1 MFREI
6 QGKLRWKYFRVEKH
20 EFSRYRFF
28 FDYWKVPRVRGGLQ
42 CKNGLGASRC
52 EMQLSLKRKT
62 CWLID
67 VQITEFYPVLS
78 ETITLQLLVVGF
90 HILVWICYIGSA
102 RKGAQWQSSGNAWD
116 TGGTERCRLLRH
128 ASRYT
133 TWAAQLKSNG
143 CWFRGHERVTPS
155 RKLTWQWKIT
165 IFNRRYIFKWLV
177 FYGHV
182 SFRVVYFIG
191 WSALPNR

>member
-1 MFREI
+1 MLCHDGLAAWVWLTTIAAQNGPQVGESVFMFREI

-90 HILVWICYIGSA
+90 HILV
-102 RKGAQWQSSGNAWD
+102 
-116 TGGTERCRLLRH
+116 
-128 ASRYT
+128 
-133 TWAAQLKSNG
+133 
-143 CWFRGHERVTPS
+143 
-155 RKLTWQWKIT
+155 
-165 IFNRRYIFKWLV
+165 
-177 FYGHV
+177 
-182 SFRVVYFIG
+182 
-191 WSALPNR
+191 